1 MTLQEFLEENPI
13 IKNAV
18 LARSMYPNNK
28 SAHTKLAN
36 KLAENKSGTGKQRV
50 TDTDEALAKEELEK
64 LIHRIVAFI
73 NQ

>member
-1 MTLQEFLEENPI
+1 
-13 IKNAV
+13 
-18 LARSMYPNNK
+18 MYPNNK